1 MSLRTKPA
9 RPKRCNSPRPLSAFA
24 TLCVNERY
32 PCCGEW
38 IGSDEPPL
46 RDPVGPSH
54 RPPHCHCRACIHPS
68 SPAHRTDDA
77 TRQAIR
83 SSRSY
88 LLAQR
93 RHHRAAVV
101 TGELSHRTR
110 TSPSHLL
117 IKIDASPPSRGSP
130 HQPSCARTARS
141 GGIRWAH
148 RPYLAIAVYL
158 TCIVAGRGQQLV
170 QAS

>member
-1 MSLRTKPA
+1 MSLHTKPA

-24 TLCVNERY
+24 TLCMNKRY
-32 PCCGEW
+32 PAIPAAEN
-38 IGSDEPPL
+38 GSDEPL

-54 RPPHCHCRACIHPS
+54 RSLCQLPLPCMHPS

-77 TRQAIR
+77 TRHQAIG
-83 SSRSY
+83 SSSSSY

-117 IKIDASPPSRGSP
+117 IKINASPPSLVDLLISRAVHAP
-130 HQPSCARTARS
+130 LDRARS
-141 GGIRWAH
+141 S
-148 RPYLAIAVYL
+148 
-158 TCIVAGRGQQLV
+158 GRV
-170 QAS
+170 VPI